1 MIQVTDTAIAKAV
14 AKLSHKGSEALL
26 LGLKPSG
33 CLGYSYV
40 LEYCSDRHSWS
51 HTRFEFENLI
61 VYIDHK
67 SLPLLDGMTLD
78 YAYEGLNEGFK
89 FVNPNLSTECGCGES
104 VNA

>member
-1 MIQVTDTAIAKAV
+1 MIKVTDEARVKAV
-14 AKLSHKGSEALL
+14 AKLSDRGSEALL

-40 LEYCSDRHSWS
+40 LEYCNDESKEY

-67 SLPLLDGMTLD
+67 SLPLLEGMTLD

-89 FVNPNLSTECGCGES
+89 FVNPNLATECGCGES